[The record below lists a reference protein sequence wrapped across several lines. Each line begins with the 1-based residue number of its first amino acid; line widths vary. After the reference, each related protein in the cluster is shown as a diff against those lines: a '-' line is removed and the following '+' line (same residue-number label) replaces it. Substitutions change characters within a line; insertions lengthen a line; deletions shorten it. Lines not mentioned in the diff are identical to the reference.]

1 MAWEVIHVTVGSTI
15 NFIFPLLYPNT
26 KLGFSSFPILLH
38 LVLTWKCR
46 CLKLDGVSDG
56 APLPL
61 VCNCEQLA
69 VVQTRSRGLILF
81 MNMIDLYLCFS
92 LRNSVGVRVAATS
105 FNGVQM
111 TLMTETLLLADRGGR
126 LTTTFLDMS
135 LDIYVSRD
143 ERFGHLKLSN
153 FLANALKSIAQV
165 VKPKLELLF
174 GNTPEDFDSFE
185 DVFKLYE
192 DGIKV
197 PESILKNIRDKIPV
211 EMLKEILQA
220 DGERSLKFPIPK

>member
-1 MAWEVIHVTVGSTI
+1 M
-15 NFIFPLLYPNT
+15 
-26 KLGFSSFPILLH
+26 
-38 LVLTWKCR
+38 
-46 CLKLDGVSDG
+46 
-56 APLPL
+56 
-61 VCNCEQLA
+61 
-69 VVQTRSRGLILF
+69 
-81 MNMIDLYLCFS
+81 
-92 LRNSVGVRVAATS
+92 
-105 FNGVQM
+105 
-111 TLMTETLLLADRGGR
+111 
-126 LTTTFLDMS
+126 
-135 LDIYVSRD
+135 
-143 ERFGHLKLSN
+143 KLSY